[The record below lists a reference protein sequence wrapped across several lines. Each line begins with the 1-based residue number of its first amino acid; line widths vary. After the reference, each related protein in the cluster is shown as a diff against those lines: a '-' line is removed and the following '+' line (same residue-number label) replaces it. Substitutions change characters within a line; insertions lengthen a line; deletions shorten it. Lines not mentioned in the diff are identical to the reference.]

1 MTRYR
6 PVDPKIDLPAMERDV
21 LTFWREARIFEQSL
35 ALREGAEEWVF
46 YEGPPTA
53 NGKPGIH
60 HVEARVFKDI
70 FPRYKTMRGF
80 SVPRKAGWDCHG
92 IPVELEVEKKI
103 GTKTKRDIE
112 AFGVAEFNDL
122 CRQSVKEYVE
132 EWNRLTERIGF
143 WIDLD
148 DAYWTM
154 DPPYMQSVWWAL
166 KELHGRGFLYQD
178 DKVTAYCPRCGTPLS
193 DHEVAMGYA
202 QVTDPSVFVKFPV
215 VDGPSEAMGASLL
228 IWTTTPWTLI
238 SNTGIAVAPDEPY
251 VRARVGGEDLI
262 VAQALLDQAGQG
274 AEVVS
279 TFPGR
284 TLAGLHYS
292 EPFPNIAGGN
302 SHTVATSESVST
314 HEGTGLVHMCPAFG
328 AEDMEVGRRAG
339 WPVFKPVDDEGRFTA
354 PAVQFVRG
362 LFVKDAD
369 ARIVEDLDRRG
380 LLLRAGTIEHTYP
393 LCWRCDTP
401 LIYYARPAWYIRT
414 TAVKDRLLAVNEAVN
429 WYPDHVKH
437 GRYGD
442 WLANNVDWALSRERY
457 WGTPLP
463 IWVCPK
469 DHRTAIESLA
479 ELSELAGRDV
489 TGMDPHRPFID
500 EVTFACPTPGCG
512 EEATRVPYLI
522 DVWFDAGAM
531 PYAQWAYG
539 GPGSEGD
546 STRPASEL
554 FKSRFPADYIAEGLD
569 QTRGWFY
576 TLMAE
581 AVLLFDETAYRN
593 VVCLGLLVD
602 KEGRKMS
609 KRLGNVIDP
618 WEVID
623 RFGADA
629 LRWFMVAAG
638 SPWAPRRVYMEGFED
653 VVRRFL
659 LTLWN
664 TYAFFVTYAN
674 LDEPD
679 LSSVPPARD
688 RPPIDR
694 WALSRL
700 AGTVRSVGE
709 AMDRY
714 DVTGAARDIEQLVH
728 DLSNWYV
735 RRSRRRFW
743 DLARSRGAGG
753 DLDKLAAHATL
764 HECLVTVA
772 RLMAPIAPFVSEILY
787 RNLVADVDAAAP
799 ASVHLTEFPRPD
811 LSLLDP
817 PLDEAMATTRAIVS
831 LGRTVRTDSK
841 VRVRQPLGHAAL
853 HVGGDPGRLRPLLSL
868 IADELNVKE
877 VVFAE
882 SAESLSGW
890 RAKPNFRALG
900 PRLGSKV
907 QEVAA
912 ALAADDGGLAVALAA
927 GGSVEVSL
935 PSGSLTLSPA
945 DVELVQE
952 SRAGWGSASDGS
964 VTVALDLEPT
974 DELRQEGLVR
984 ELIRQVQTL
993 RKSAGLEVSD
1003 RVLLGVEGDAEVVAA
1018 VEGHLGELSSEV
1030 LAADV
1035 RLGKVGAAAASLE
1048 TTVNGHAVTLSLKKK
1063 EGPWTTR

>member
-1 MTRYR
+1 MARYR

-21 LTFWREARIFEQSL
+21 LAFWREARIFEQSL

-154 DPPYMQSVWWAL
+154 DRPYMESVWWAL
-166 KELHGRGFLYQD
+166 KELFGRGLLYQD

-202 QVTDPSVFVKFPV
+202 QVTDPSLFVKFPV
-215 VDGPSEAMGASLL
+215 VDGSPEVMGASLL

-238 SNTGIAVAPDEPY
+238 SNVGVAVAGDEPY
-251 VRARVGGEDLI
+251 VRARQDGEDLI
-262 VAQALLDQAGQG
+262 VAEARVGELGEG
-274 AEVVS
+274 AVV
-279 TFPGR
+279 
-284 TLAGLHYS
+284 
-292 EPFPNIAGGN
+292 
-302 SHTVATSESVST
+302 VATFEGWALIGARYAPPFENVTGDAHRVVATDFVSM
-314 HEGTGLVHMCPAFG
+314 HEGTGLVHMAPAFG
-328 AEDMEVGRRAG
+328 EDDLEAARKEG
-339 WPVFKPVDDEGRFTA
+339 WPVFNPVDGEGKFNALA
-354 PAVQFVRG
+354 PEFVRG
-362 LFVKDAD
+362 LSVKDAN
-369 ARIVEDLDRRG
+369 RPIIEDLRHRN
-380 LLLRAGTIEHTYP
+380 LVLRAEDVEHTYP

-463 IWVCPK
+463 IWICPR

-539 GPGSEGD
+539 GPVSEGD
-546 STRPASEL
+546 PRRPAYEL

-629 LRWFMVAAG
+629 LRWFMVAGG
-638 SPWAPRRVYMEGFED
+638 SPWAARRVYLEAFED

-679 LSSVPPARD
+679 LSSVPPASD

-709 AMDRY
+709 AMNRY
-714 DVTGAARDIEQLVH
+714 DVTAAARGIEQLVD

-772 RLMAPIAPFVSEILY
+772 GLMAPIAPFVSEILY
-787 RNLVADVDAAAP
+787 RNLVAGVDATAP

-817 PLDEAMATTRAIVS
+817 ALDEAMATTRAIVS

-853 HVGGDPGRLRPLLSL
+853 HVAGDPDRLRPLLSL
-868 IADELNVKE
+868 IADELNVME

-912 ALAADDGGLAVALAA
+912 ALAADDGGLAVALAG

-935 PSGSLTLSPA
+935 PSGSLTLSPT
-945 DVELVQE
+945 DVELIQE

-974 DELRQEGLVR
+974 DELCKEGLVR
-984 ELIRQVQTL
+984 ELIHQVQTL

-1003 RVLLGVEGDAEVVAA
+1003 RIVLGVEGDAEVVAA
-1018 VEGHLGELSSEV
+1018 VEGHLGVLSSEV

-1035 RLGKVGAAAASLE
+1035 SLGKVGAAVASLE
-1048 TTVNGHAVTLSLKKK
+1048 TIVNRHAVTLSLKKK
-1063 EGPWTTR
+1063 EGPWTT

>member
-1 MTRYR
+1 
-6 PVDPKIDLPAMERDV
+6 
-21 LTFWREARIFEQSL
+21 
-35 ALREGAEEWVF
+35 
-46 YEGPPTA
+46 
-53 NGKPGIH
+53 
-60 HVEARVFKDI
+60 
-70 FPRYKTMRGF
+70 
-80 SVPRKAGWDCHG
+80 
-92 IPVELEVEKKI
+92 
-103 GTKTKRDIE
+103 
-112 AFGVAEFNDL
+112 
-122 CRQSVKEYVE
+122 
-132 EWNRLTERIGF
+132 
-143 WIDLD
+143 
-148 DAYWTM
+148 
-154 DPPYMQSVWWAL
+154 
-166 KELHGRGFLYQD
+166 
-178 DKVTAYCPRCGTPLS
+178 
-193 DHEVAMGYA
+193 
-202 QVTDPSVFVKFPV
+202 
-215 VDGPSEAMGASLL
+215 
-228 IWTTTPWTLI
+228 
-238 SNTGIAVAPDEPY
+238 
-251 VRARVGGEDLI
+251 
-262 VAQALLDQAGQG
+262 
-274 AEVVS
+274 
-279 TFPGR
+279 
-284 TLAGLHYS
+284 
-292 EPFPNIAGGN
+292 
-302 SHTVATSESVST
+302 
-314 HEGTGLVHMCPAFG
+314 MCPAFG

-679 LSSVPPARD
+679 LSPGRS
-688 RPPIDR
+688 
-694 WALSRL
+694 
-700 AGTVRSVGE
+700 VRSVRPWTATTSRGQPGTSSSSSTIY
-709 AMDRY
+709 R
-714 DVTGAARDIEQLVH
+714 TGTSGGLGAA
-728 DLSNWYV
+728 SGT
-735 RRSRRRFW
+735 
-743 DLARSRGAGG
+743 SRGRGAQ
-753 DLDKLAAHATL
+753 AETSTSSRPTPR
-764 HECLVTVA
+764 CT
-772 RLMAPIAPFVSEILY
+772 
-787 RNLVADVDAAAP
+787 N
-799 ASVHLTEFPRPD
+799 AS
-811 LSLLDP
+811 
-817 PLDEAMATTRAIVS
+817 
-831 LGRTVRTDSK
+831 
-841 VRVRQPLGHAAL
+841 
-853 HVGGDPGRLRPLLSL
+853 
-868 IADELNVKE
+868 
-877 VVFAE
+877 
-882 SAESLSGW
+882 
-890 RAKPNFRALG
+890 
-900 PRLGSKV
+900 
-907 QEVAA
+907 
-912 ALAADDGGLAVALAA
+912 
-927 GGSVEVSL
+927 
-935 PSGSLTLSPA
+935 
-945 DVELVQE
+945 
-952 SRAGWGSASDGS
+952 
-964 VTVALDLEPT
+964 
-974 DELRQEGLVR
+974 
-984 ELIRQVQTL
+984 
-993 RKSAGLEVSD
+993 
-1003 RVLLGVEGDAEVVAA
+1003 
-1018 VEGHLGELSSEV
+1018 
-1030 LAADV
+1030 
-1035 RLGKVGAAAASLE
+1035 
-1048 TTVNGHAVTLSLKKK
+1048 
-1063 EGPWTTR
+1063 